1 MEWKEASSKCNEEK
15 KKKKTEREI
24 CTLIY
29 LLDFLNNLPISRCQ
43 ILSK

>member
-1 MEWKEASSKCNEEK
+1 MEWKDASSKCNEEQ
-15 KKKKTEREI
+15 KKKTEREI

-29 LLDFLNNLPISRCQ
+29 LLDFLNNLTISRCQ